1 MVRVVTR
8 TRSATPPSGPSAPV
22 PPPTPDIG
30 VASAPEQVP
39 SSAYPQGVQVPVVVN
54 NFISLVSDEADLAQ
68 QRREFLARQREE
80 RQVPQ
85 APPRRAQRVPASTA
99 ATSQT
104 PVSTTTA
111 EDQTRGVKN
120 WAQLAQE
127 VFFRAIKRRR
137 CRELQKRWEACMKL
151 RNRLANHAWEKT
163 RSSDWA
169 VAEGFKGSQP
179 KKRPSVKPA
188 RAKGGLGS
196 ESSDEDPVR
205 LIL

>member
-1 MVRVVTR
+1 MVRVVAR
-8 TRSATPPSGPSAPV
+8 TRSATPPLGRSAPV

-30 VASAPEQVP
+30 VASVPEQVP
-39 SSAYPQGVQVPVVVN
+39 SSAYPQGVQVPVVAN

-68 QRREFLARQREE
+68 TRREFLARQREE
-80 RQVPQ
+80 RQAPQ
-85 APPRRAQRVPASTA
+85 APPRRAQRAASTA
-99 ATSQT
+99 VTGPAPIS
-104 PVSTTTA
+104 STTA
-111 EDQTRGVKN
+111 GDQTRGVKN

-179 KKRPSVKPA
+179 KKRLSVKPA
-188 RAKGGLGS
+188 RAKGGLGP

>member
-39 SSAYPQGVQVPVVVN
+39 SSAYPQGAQVPVVVN
-54 NFISLVSDEADLAQ
+54 NFISLVTDEADLAQ

-85 APPRRAQRVPASTA
+85 APPRRAQRGRVSATA
-99 ATSQT
+99 PSQ
-104 PVSTTTA
+104 PSVSTTSA
-111 EDQTRGVKN
+111 EDQTRATKN
-120 WAQLAQE
+120 WAQLAQ
-127 VFFRAIKRRR
+127 VGFFRIVERRR

-151 RNRLANHAWEKT
+151 RNHLQNHALEKT
-163 RSSDWA
+163 RSSAWA

-179 KKRPSVKPA
+179 KKRLSVKPA
-188 RAKGGLGS
+188 RAKGGLGT
-196 ESSDEDPVR
+196 ESSDEDPVK